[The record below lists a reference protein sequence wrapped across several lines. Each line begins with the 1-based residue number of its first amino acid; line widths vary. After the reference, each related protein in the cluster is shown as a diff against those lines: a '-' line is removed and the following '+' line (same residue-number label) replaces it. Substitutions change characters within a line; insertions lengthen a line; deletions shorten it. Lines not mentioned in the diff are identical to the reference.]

1 MELAPAFKVDENLPV
16 EVADY
21 LRHAGY
27 DARTVWEEGIT
38 GASDAVLAEVCQSE
52 KRVLLT
58 LDTDFSDIRAYPP
71 EQFSGL
77 VVLRL
82 RRQDKPSV
90 LKVIA
95 RLIPF
100 FRVEPIVGR
109 LWIVEEE
116 RFRIRAGGSK

>member
-16 EVADY
+16 EVAEY
-21 LRHAGY
+21 LRQAGY
-27 DARTVWEEGIT
+27 DTETVGEEGISGT
-38 GASDAVLAEVCQSE
+38 SDAVLAEVCQIE

-90 LKVIA
+90 LKVVA
-95 RLIPF
+95 RLIP
-100 FRVEPIVGR
+100 
-109 LWIVEEE
+109 
-116 RFRIRAGGSK
+116 